1 MDIKEASLV
10 KYYYDKLTAITFD
23 EKDIYALLILI
34 RAISKDQEPIIWEL
48 ANFVAHRERDRGEFW
63 DVLSQTK
70 SFFNA
75 DGIKLGDTFEV
86 KPVFSA
92 QEIRDSF
99 NSLFGRLGLASLSEA
114 AANGILLC
122 VISLLH
128 AAKIL
133 NKGGTEVGT
142 LLFAYD
148 SQDIYLFGRFSVQN
162 MAGLTH
168 LQVPVLQIHNDYL
181 NPESSDLQT
190 PNMVEIVHEGGSLRV
205 VES

>member
-10 KYYYDKLTAITFD
+10 KHYYDKLTAITFD
-23 EKDIYALLILI
+23 EKDIYAFLILI
-34 RAISKDQEPIIWEL
+34 RAVSKDQEPIIWEL

-63 DVLSQTK
+63 DVLSRTK

-86 KPVFSA
+86 KPVFNA
-92 QEIRDSF
+92 QEIKDSL
-99 NSLFGRLGLASLSEA
+99 NSLFGRLGLASLSDV
-114 AANGILLC
+114 AANGVLLC
-122 VISLLH
+122 IISLLH
-128 AAKIL
+128 AARIM

-148 SQDIYLFGRFSVQN
+148 SRYIYLFGRFSVQT
-162 MAGLTH
+162 MAEFTH
-168 LQVPVLQIHNDYL
+168 LQVPVLQIHDDYL
-181 NPESSDLQT
+181 DPKSSDLQT